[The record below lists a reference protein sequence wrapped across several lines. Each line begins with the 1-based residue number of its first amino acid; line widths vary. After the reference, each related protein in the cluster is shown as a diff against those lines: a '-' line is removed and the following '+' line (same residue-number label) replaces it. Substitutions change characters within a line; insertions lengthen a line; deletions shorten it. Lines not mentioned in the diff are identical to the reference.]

1 MKEHKITTLGQSCTG
16 CGACANVCPKRCIQM
31 QADSEGFPYPAID
44 EAACVHCGVCDK
56 TCPAL
61 QSANLNPVIRAVALL
76 HDDTAVWEASS
87 SGGAFS
93 ALCAAFFQRYPNGR
107 VYGAAFDENNVVY
120 HRGVGALSEIG
131 AFRKSKYVQSE
142 IRTCYQQAAAD
153 LSAGTPVLF
162 SGTPCQIAG
171 LKAVVRPED
180 QEKLY
185 CVDLVCHGV
194 GSPKVFQRHLEELEK
209 TAGSRL
215 KTFRFRMRKVRR
227 GIMNWYCTESTY
239 QNGKTLLLE
248 RDTYVK
254 LFIAGLCL
262 RPSCGSC
269 RYAGTQRTG
278 DLSLGDLKGK
288 FDLYPEDR
296 SFTNWSA
303 VLCNTQKGMELLEP
317 ATQLCHVKDL
327 DISRFV
333 HYSAP
338 LKRANALPP
347 QRSAFFKLFLEGN
360 SLDACMKQTM
370 PPQKLSVKLWCQLP
384 ERLRAGLKRALHKTK
399 GSL

>member
-1 MKEHKITTLGQSCTG
+1 MK
-16 CGACANVCPKRCIQM
+16 
-31 QADSEGFPYPAID
+31 ADSEGFPYPAID
-44 EAACVHCGVCDK
+44 EAACVHCGLCDK

-61 QSANLNPVIRAVALL
+61 RSSHLNPVIRAAAVL
-76 HDDTAVWEASS
+76 HNDSVVWDASS

-120 HRGVGALSEIG
+120 HCGVGSLSGIG
-131 AFRKSKYVQSE
+131 PFRKSKYVQSE
-142 IRTCYQQAAAD
+142 IRMCFQQAAAD
-153 LSAGTPVLF
+153 LRSGTPVLF

-171 LKAVVRPED
+171 LKAIVRQED

-185 CVDLVCHGV
+185 CIDLVCHGV
-194 GSPKVFQRHLEELEK
+194 GSPAVFKRHLEELEK
-209 TAGSRL
+209 NAASKL

-227 GIMNWYCTESTY
+227 GIMNWHCTESTY

-254 LFIAGLCL
+254 LFIACLCV
-262 RPSCGSC
+262 RPSCGNC
-269 RYAGTQRTG
+269 RYAGPQRTG

-288 FDLYPEDR
+288 FDLYPEER

-303 VLCNTQKGMELLEP
+303 VLCNTQKGLDLLET
-317 ATQLCHVKDL
+317 ATQLCRVKPL
-327 DISRFV
+327 DIRRFV

-338 LKRANALPP
+338 LKQANALPI
-347 QRSAFFKLFLEGN
+347 QREKFFQLFLEGN
-360 SLDACMKQTM
+360 SLDTCMKQTM
-370 PPQKLSVKLWCQLP
+370 PPQKLSVKLWRQLP
-384 ERLRAGLKRALHKTK
+384 ERVRARLKRALHKTK
-399 GSL
+399 GTL